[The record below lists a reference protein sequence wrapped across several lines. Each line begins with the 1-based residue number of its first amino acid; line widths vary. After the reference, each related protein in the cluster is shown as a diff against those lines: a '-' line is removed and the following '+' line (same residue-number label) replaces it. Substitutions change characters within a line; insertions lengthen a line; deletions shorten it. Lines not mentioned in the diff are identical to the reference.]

1 MAQFLVKVAD
11 EQGHLRQQV
20 EHGYSEAEVHDRFTQ
35 QGYLV
40 YWVKPR
46 TLLSTGG
53 GQFGRRGRLRQSTF
67 LIFNQ
72 QFLTLIKA
80 GLPILTALDLLIKR
94 QRDKALLQLLENVR
108 ERVRGGELLSDA
120 FAAQQVFPKMY
131 TTTLL
136 AGEKSGNMEEVL
148 GRYISYQ
155 RMVQTFRKKLLVS
168 LVYPALL
175 VSVVTLMLIFLITY
189 VVPKFADL
197 FNNLG
202 AQLPAITVFMLS
214 LGLNAQKYAWVVLLV
229 GAAAIFLLWRWK
241 HSDQGAQR
249 IDRFLLSLPLIG
261 EIRLKYQVANFSRIL
276 GTLLQGGLPLVP
288 AMETAGESMSSR
300 QMLNGVTAAAERVKE
315 GQSLAHSLEAQKLF
329 PDLAVEMLE
338 VGESTGAL
346 PAMLASVAEF
356 YEEDVQTALSAAMAL
371 IEPMILIIM
380 AVFVGGIL
388 ISLYM
393 PIFTLG
399 TGDRSRR
406 TGTRAR
412 YRAALS
418 LRIRRS
424 ERFPVAPRSVREDPC
439 APDVP
444 L

>member
-1 MAQFLVKVAD
+1 MAEFLVKVAD
-11 EQGHLRQQV
+11 EQGHMRQQV
-20 EHGYSEAEVHDRFTQ
+20 EHGYSEAEIHDRFTQ

-46 TLLSTGG
+46 TLLSGG
-53 GQFGRRGRLRQSTF
+53 AGKFGKQGKIRQATF

-94 QRDKALLQLLENVR
+94 QRDKTLLRLLENVR
-108 ERVRGGELLSDA
+108 DRVKGGELLSDA

-131 TTTLL
+131 TTTLM
-136 AGEKSGNMEEVL
+136 AGEKSGSMEEVL
-148 GRYISYQ
+148 GRYIAYQ

-175 VSVVTLMLIFLITY
+175 VSVVTIMLAFLITY

-197 FNNLG
+197 FDNMG
-202 AQLPAITVFMLS
+202 AQLPAITVVMLAI
-214 LGLNAQKYAWVVLLV
+214 GLHAQKYGWIFLLALAIAIFAAWRWKQSDQ
-229 GAAAIFLLWRWK
+229 GAAAIDKIML
-241 HSDQGAQR
+241 A
-249 IDRFLLSLPLIG
+249 LPLIG

-276 GTLLQGGLPLVP
+276 ATLLQGGLPLVP
-288 AMETAGESMSSR
+288 AMETAGASMSSR
-300 QMLNGVTAAAERVKE
+300 QMLNGIVTAAARVRE
-315 GQSLAHSLEAQKLF
+315 GQALAKSLEDQKLF

-346 PAMLASVAEF
+346 PAMLSSVAEF
-356 YEEDVQTALSAAMAL
+356 YEEDVQTALGAAMAL
-371 IEPMILIIM
+371 IEPLILIVM
-380 AVFVGGIL
+380 AVVVGGIL

-399 TGDRSRR
+399 AG
-406 TGTRAR
+406 
-412 YRAALS
+412 
-418 LRIRRS
+418 
-424 ERFPVAPRSVREDPC
+424 VH
-439 APDVP
+439 
-444 L
+444 

>member
-46 TLLSTGG
+46 TILSAGR
-53 GQFGRRGRLRQSTF
+53 GQRGKLRQSTF

-80 GLPILTALDLLIKR
+80 GLPILTAMDLLIKR
-94 QRDKALLQLLENVR
+94 QRDKSLLQLLENVR
-108 ERVRGGELLSDA
+108 ERVKGGELMSDA

-131 TTTLL
+131 TTTLM

-148 GRYISYQ
+148 NRYIQYQ

-168 LVYPALL
+168 LVYPAVL
-175 VSVVTLMLIFLITY
+175 VTMVTVMLIFLITY

-197 FNNLG
+197 YSSLEV
-202 AQLPAITVFMLS
+202 QLPAITVFMLS
-214 LGLNAQKYAWVVLLV
+214 IGVNAQKYAWVVLV
-229 GAAAIFLLWRWK
+229 VGGAAAFLLMRWK
-241 HSDQGAQR
+241 QSDRGAEQ

-276 GTLLQGGLPLVP
+276 ATLLQGGLPLVP

-300 QMLNGVTAAAERVKE
+300 QMLNGITEAAERVKE
-315 GQSLAHSLEAQKLF
+315 GQSLAHSLETQKLF

-346 PAMLASVAEF
+346 PAMLGSVAEF
-356 YEEDVQTALSAAMAL
+356 YEEDVQTALGATMAL

-388 ISLYM
+388 LSLYM
-393 PIFTLG
+393 PIF
-399 TGDRSRR
+399 
-406 TGTRAR
+406 
-412 YRAALS
+412 S
-418 LRIRRS
+418 LAGN
-424 ERFPVAPRSVREDPC
+424 VH
-439 APDVP
+439 
-444 L
+444 